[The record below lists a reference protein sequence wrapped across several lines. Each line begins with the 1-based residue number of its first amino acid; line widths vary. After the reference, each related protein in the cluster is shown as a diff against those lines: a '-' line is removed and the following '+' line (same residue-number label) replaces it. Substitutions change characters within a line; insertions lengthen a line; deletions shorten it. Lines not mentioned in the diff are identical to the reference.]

1 VAYAVLLELAVP
13 VSVLGRLTVVLA
25 GKFSL
30 VYPSVEVDELE
41 ELDDPEEPEEPSS
54 FFAQLLK
61 IISVNRIIVTKIIEF
76 FMTISK

>member
-1 VAYAVLLELAVP
+1 LLNGAYAVLLELAVP

-41 ELDDPEEPEEPSS
+41 ELVEPEELES

>member
-1 VAYAVLLELAVP
+1 MAYAVLLELAVP

-41 ELDDPEEPEEPSS
+41 ELVEPEELES
-54 FFAQLLK
+54 FFAQL
-61 IISVNRIIVTKIIEF
+61 
-76 FMTISK
+76 